1 MVARAGAG
9 PEPCPV
15 DDLTADILAEKL
27 QTLMSED
34 IIRTTKELS
43 AQMNAEN
50 GILTGLGHFAHSLPR
65 DSMMCD
71 VSLIMGESTKA
82 NWQVIRSRISI
93 CYEVAAMTV
102 TEPLEYI
109 RMRSFDDLCYNFNM
123 AFKKGTLHLARF
135 IDPGHKDNI
144 RTHSATTYALSVG
157 QDSFIR
163 SATGACCECLRIS
176 MKGFCQCFLRPDKL
190 SYAYGLCGCIIG
202 GLTYPFFT
210 VGYLIK
216 ALIVC
221 IDRIG
226 VGIANS
232 CFGRQW
238 LYFIDSTTTAKVYQC
253 PESTGQNSLFEYQ
266 KTMSKKRLAEI
277 ASARMIA
284 DSAMSIWLSCKPEYT
299 SEHWHWKEVLLSRL
313 KSALLDNG
321 RTSLGFTDVEFA
333 KLMNRLD
340 KYEKQK
346 DEEIKGV
353 PAKDKK
359 PLSISFSRFCLF
371 IGEAVHL
378 RYIES
383 SESEEIRNENSELG
397 RMNATVV
404 RISNNPKHLDV
415 FIPIDSELGSVKTR
429 NISQAVVEEV

>member
-1 MVARAGAG
+1 
-9 PEPCPV
+9 
-15 DDLTADILAEKL
+15 
-27 QTLMSED
+27 
-34 IIRTTKELS
+34 
-43 AQMNAEN
+43 
-50 GILTGLGHFAHSLPR
+50 
-65 DSMMCD
+65 
-71 VSLIMGESTKA
+71 
-82 NWQVIRSRISI
+82 
-93 CYEVAAMTV
+93 
-102 TEPLEYI
+102 
-109 RMRSFDDLCYNFNM
+109 
-123 AFKKGTLHLARF
+123 
-135 IDPGHKDNI
+135 
-144 RTHSATTYALSVG
+144 
-157 QDSFIR
+157 
-163 SATGACCECLRIS
+163 
-176 MKGFCQCFLRPDKL
+176 
-190 SYAYGLCGCIIG
+190 
-202 GLTYPFFT
+202 
-210 VGYLIK
+210 LIK